1 MAVHNIR
8 RTGTVAAIVA
18 GLGVGLAGC
27 AAPQPSPM
35 ALACEP
41 NQRAVIRQ
49 VAVNGAAQAQLQCE
63 TVAPAAIGTTGTV
76 APLAVATPVAAA
88 PIAVPVGYTQ
98 APLADTRF
106 VPAVYQQPVAT
117 RSVAPRRLVAPTPR
131 RYSAPK
137 RSVGKSAVIIGSSA
151 GIGAGVGAA
160 IGGKKGAGIGALVGG
175 GGAALWDQ
183 LTRRR

>member
-8 RTGTVAAIVA
+8 RTGAAVAMIA
-18 GLGVGLAGC
+18 GLGAGLAGC
-27 AAPQPSPM
+27 AAQQAAPR

-49 VAVNGAAQAQLQCE
+49 VAVNGAAQAQLQGE
-63 TVAPAAIGTTGTV
+63 TVAPAVIGTTGAV
-76 APLAVATPVAAA
+76 APIAPLAAA
-88 PIAVPVGYTQ
+88 PTAAVPMAVPVGYTQ

-117 RSVAPRRLVAPTPR
+117 RTVAPRRLTAPTR
-131 RYSAPK
+131 RSVAPK

-160 IGGKKGAGIGALVGG
+160 IGG
-175 GGAALWDQ
+175 
-183 LTRRR
+183 